1 MGGISWASQSYHPG
15 TFVVANSKQ
24 GTEALSINDKRLA
37 LITED
42 ILYTQGGSL
51 KITGN
56 KIEIPQQVLNEVNNL
71 LSDTESLEEDEN
83 TRLSDCDGKYI
94 ALSEDTAE
102 IIGSIISIKA

>member
-1 MGGISWASQSYHPG
+1 MGGISWASQSYHPW

-24 GTEALSINDKRLA
+24 WTEALSINDKRLA

-42 ILYTQGGSL
+42 ILYTQGWSL
-51 KITGN
+51 KITWN

-83 TRLSDCDGKYI
+83 TRLSDCDWKYI